1 MKKFLAMTILALFV
15 LAVPGITLAAEKAN
29 TKAILNADGGKYGKY
44 IIQDLHDPNLGS
56 PEFQEMY
63 KKFSN
68 RILWIDDNVVKGA
81 FQMNTAWYYAVPEK
95 HPVFEE
101 HSHNADEL
109 IGFFSSDPNDPYNL
123 GAEIEVSINGEK
135 HLITHSSLIFIPSNM
150 KHMPMNIIK
159 VDRPVFHFSIMMDKS
174 YGSGGAYK

>member
-1 MKKFLAMTILALFV
+1 MKKYLAMAILALFV
-15 LAVPGITLAAEKAN
+15 LAVPGMTLAAEKADSK
-29 TKAILNADGGKYGKY
+29 TFLNADGGEYGKY
-44 IIQDLHDPNLGS
+44 IIQELHDPNMGS

-63 KKFSN
+63 KKFSH

-95 HPVFEE
+95 HPVFGE

-109 IGFFSSDPNDPYNL
+109 IGFFSSDPKDPYNL

-135 HLITHSSLIFIPSNM
+135 HLITHSSLIFIPANM

-159 VDRPVFHFSIMMDKS
+159 VDRPVFHFSIMMEKT
-174 YGSGGAYK
+174 YNGGAYK

>member
-1 MKKFLAMTILALFV
+1 MKKFLAIAIFALVV
-15 LAVPGITLAAEKAN
+15 LAVPGMTLAAEN
-29 TKAILNADGGKYGKY
+29 GADAKVFDNGGGEYGKY
-44 IIQDLHDPNLGS
+44 IIQELHDPNLGS

-63 KKFSN
+63 KKFSH
-68 RILWIDDNVVKGA
+68 RILWIDDKVCKGA

-95 HPVFEE
+95 HPVFDG

-135 HLITHSSLIFIPSNM
+135 HLITHSSLIFIPANM

-174 YGSGGAYK
+174 YGAGGAYK